1 MLMSNILS
9 RFNVMN
15 NEGVHSSK
23 PNSCNILLATCQPMS
38 SDDYL
43 SENKALKLKLLELS
57 TLLQRDRTYF
67 NQRLGATEYELEQ
80 CKKANEDLTNQQ
92 NVKIHKLQNEIET
105 YRNHLAALK
114 IDLEQSKQ
122 TIELK
127 QEKIDQM
134 ELYLAKLPTF
144 EDYQETLNKFQLVK
158 NQCSLLE
165 KSVEEYKN
173 KLKEC
178 DMQLDDSNIQIK
190 QYKEREQLLQAQ
202 LDAALERLNKNKA
215 ERYNNLEAPKVM
227 PIFVEDLKFELERY
241 RVAFEQTKKL
251 LEAETCRAE
260 ASETHQKL
268 EQRKMNEYH
277 ARIEAEMTGIKASLS
292 ARRDEIQQ
300 LKKRIS
306 KITIE
311 KQELLSNVFE
321 AHHALMHMI
330 SLWKST
336 NGQLCHRL
344 YEYIQENVNEIVR
357 LSKQLNN
364 LANGERLHLSE
375 LLIQPKPLLLDAT
388 ELKDNDDDDDDA
400 VFHVSCS
407 PLVERDCLKHQD
419 NNNNGGGDSCGDKN
433 SWEASFHNVMNMASQ
448 LTNNVNREQLHTSL
462 DQLIKTRSLLLK
474 LRQELAN
481 KYADHLGGK
490 INCVVQ

>member
-1 MLMSNILS
+1 
-9 RFNVMN
+9 MN
-15 NEGVHSSK
+15 SEGVHSSK
-23 PNSCNILLATCQPMS
+23 PNSCNMLLDASQSTS
-38 SDDYL
+38 SNDYL
-43 SENKALKLKLLELS
+43 SENKVLKLKLLELS
-57 TLLQRDRTYF
+57 TLLQRDRIYF

-80 CKKANEDLTNQQ
+80 CKKVNENLTDQQ
-92 NVKIHKLQNEIET
+92 NVTIHKLQNEIET
-105 YRNHLAALK
+105 HRNHVAALK

-134 ELYLAKLPTF
+134 EVYLAKLPTF
-144 EDYQETLNKFQLVK
+144 EDYQETLNKA
-158 NQCSLLE
+158 
-165 KSVEEYKN
+165 SVYFYLIIYVGVFK
-173 KLKEC
+173 
-178 DMQLDDSNIQIK
+178 
-190 QYKEREQLLQAQ
+190 RHF
-202 LDAALERLNKNKA
+202 RLNKNKA

-251 LEAETCRAE
+251 LEAETYRAE

-268 EQRKMNEYH
+268 EQHKMNEYH

-300 LKKRIS
+300 LRKHIS
-306 KITIE
+306 KLTIE
-311 KQELLSNVFE
+311 KQELLTNLFE
-321 AHHALMHMI
+321 AHHALMNMI
-330 SLWKST
+330 TLWKSI

-364 LANGERLHLSE
+364 LANGEKLNLSE
-375 LLIQPKPLLLDAT
+375 LLIQPKPLLLNDT
-388 ELKDNDDDDDDA
+388 IELNDNNDTVMNVSCLSLEEYDYLRHKDNT
-400 VFHVSCS
+400 
-407 PLVERDCLKHQD
+407 
-419 NNNNGGGDSCGDKN
+419 NNGGGGGDDDVSSDKN
-433 SWEASFHNVMNMASQ
+433 AWEASFHNIMNTASQ
-448 LTNNVNREQLHTSL
+448 LSNNINREQLHTSL